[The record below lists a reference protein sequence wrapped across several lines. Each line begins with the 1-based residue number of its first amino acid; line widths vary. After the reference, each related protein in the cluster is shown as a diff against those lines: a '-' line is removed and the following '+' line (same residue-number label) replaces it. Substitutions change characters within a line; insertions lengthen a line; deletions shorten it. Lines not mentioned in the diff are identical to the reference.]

1 MSLMEIFADPS
12 KIDSLSFGEKMVG
25 SGVTMM
31 MGMGITFTIL
41 ILLWGCIAVM
51 GLLMK
56 KVLRKPAEAVK
67 EPAPAKKQ
75 TAPPPVVSASS
86 GDMPQNEL
94 IAVIA
99 AAVSAAE
106 GKALE
111 DGLVIRKIQ
120 RMAGPSTPWHK
131 AGQMECIDSR
141 RV

>member
-75 TAPPPVVSASS
+75 TAPLPVVSASS

-131 AGQMECIDSR
+131 AGQMECIESR

>member
-56 KVLRKPAEAVK
+56 KASRKPAAAVK
-67 EPAPAKKQ
+67 EPATAKKQ
-75 TAPPPVVSASS
+75 AAPPPVVSASS

>member
-1 MSLMEIFADPS
+1 MEIFADPS

-56 KVLRKPAEAVK
+56 KVSRKPAAAVK

-75 TAPPPVVSASS
+75 TDPPLVVSASS

-131 AGQMECIDSR
+131 AGQMECIESR